1 MWLLF
6 FQRAVR
12 SVGHHLYRED
22 RLLHT
27 IRASGLCNNY
37 DIIPEHIQKITEIG
51 KLNRKLEISS
61 NYLPAINGQCCG
73 IRKFS
78 IPMLFMLSA
87 LVSAV
92 GF

>member
-51 KLNRKLEISS
+51 KLNRKLKISS
-61 NYLPAINGQCCG
+61 NYLPAIKSVVVVLENFRFPCYLC
-73 IRKFS
+73 
-78 IPMLFMLSA
+78 
-87 LVSAV
+87 
-92 GF
+92 